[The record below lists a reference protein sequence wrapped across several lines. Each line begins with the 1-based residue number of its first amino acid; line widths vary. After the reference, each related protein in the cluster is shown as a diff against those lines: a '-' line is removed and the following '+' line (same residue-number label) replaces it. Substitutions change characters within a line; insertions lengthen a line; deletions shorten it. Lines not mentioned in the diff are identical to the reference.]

1 MKALIL
7 SVALVT
13 TLSGQ
18 PQITILHEFRHNN
31 LPFERRIENSG
42 IYGIASF
49 DFANDILYVNSY
61 DSPKIYAYKNGTF
74 SAIRATAEPGSDFVI
89 AHSASG
95 EKAVTE
101 DAEQRTV
108 RNHVTLRRPPNPDDG
123 VMKETDGVLSFAD
136 GQRVIVTVPNR
147 ATLRVVV
154 ALQDR
159 SDEYQLP
166 FPGNLGYAECLGLD
180 RNGNIF
186 LLAETYVQEV
196 PLKVDRFIYVI
207 DTNGSIQSILKIP
220 VGNQL
225 SLVKEFIVDGSGDL
239 NHLFSNGESIALY
252 RWNGLNEK
260 NTDTLFYPQELYQI
274 RHRNEMLP
282 TEEPVTE
289 AATISTA
296 VASRSIALRLGEQ
309 YVLYTYRASA
319 ANLSPIDFTAPD
331 GDIIRTPSWLVVG
344 VNAHVPYKWGGFS
357 TLAQFADGLKNG
369 KYAGDINTAS
379 PSSYAVGVDCSGFVS
394 RCWQLSSHYSTS
406 MMPNI
411 TVLYPSWDSLKPA
424 DAVHKVGHV
433 RLFVERTPNGG
444 VKTVE
449 STSTHW
455 DVSYYTYAISALS
468 VYSPRYYTNMQ
479 TDHATERPVLHSVI
493 ALNDTSVL
501 LRWSAD
507 TSGVLGY
514 RLYSS
519 ENGTNWQLHTNENS
533 LQSDSAIVV
542 MHDTALL
549 FRVSRVLNNGL
560 LSESNWSNVLGASL
574 GTGMQRALI
583 VDGFEN
589 EASSWKGPGHPF
601 VTRYAAALNN
611 CFPSYESVR
620 NSEVSKGTVS
630 LKDRPMVFW
639 FSGDES
645 VAGESISAAEQSAI
659 AEYLAAGGSLFINGS
674 EIGYDLWE
682 KGSVDDRNFY
692 TEYLKASYVSD
703 NASVQTAEGVIGSVF
718 GSQAIRFGQNYLEE
732 YPDVIDPAGGSYACL
747 TYSNG
752 KGAGVQFFGTV
763 GGSSIPAKLIYIGF
777 PVETIADDSCF
788 DALIGSVVWYFLP
801 GCPVAAEAGMPDG
814 YALHQNYPNPF
825 NPSTTIRYALPTSAK
840 VTLSIYDMLGR
851 EISVLVNEEQSAGW
865 KEATWNVRGIASGM
879 YVCKLTA
886 GEFTLARKM
895 LYMK

>member
-1 MKALIL
+1 MKALML

-18 PQITILHEFRHNN
+18 PRIATLLEFHHHS
-31 LPFERRIENSG
+31 LPFEQRIENSG

-49 DFANDILYVNSY
+49 DITDDILYVNSY
-61 DSPKIYAYKNGTF
+61 DSPKIFAYRKGTF
-74 SAIRATAEPGSDFVI
+74 SAIRAIAAPGSDFVI
-89 AHSASG
+89 APSASG
-95 EKAVTE
+95 EKAVTADVE
-101 DAEQRTV
+101 GRSV
-108 RNHVTLRRPPNPDDG
+108 RDHITLRRPPNPGDG

-147 ATLRVVV
+147 STLRVVV

-159 SDEYQLP
+159 SDEIQLP

-180 RNGNIF
+180 KNGNIF

-225 SLVKEFIVDGSGDL
+225 SLVKEFIVESNGDL
-239 NHLFSNGESIALY
+239 FHLFSNGESIALY
-252 RWNGLNEK
+252 RWSGLNEK
-260 NTDTLFYPQELYQI
+260 NTDTLFYPEELYQI
-274 RHRNEMLP
+274 RHRNEILP

-289 AATISTA
+289 APTIPNA
-296 VASRSIALRLGEQ
+296 VASRTIALRLGEQ
-309 YVLYTYRASA
+309 YVLYTYRTSA
-319 ANLSPIDFTAPD
+319 ANLSPTDVTAPD

-344 VNAHVPYKWGGFS
+344 WNAHVPYKWGGFS

-369 KYAGDINTAS
+369 KYAGDIHTSS

-411 TVLYPSWDSLKPA
+411 TGLHQSWDSLKPA

-444 VKTVE
+444 VKAVE

-468 VYSPRYYTNMQ
+468 DYTPRYYTNMQ
-479 TDHATERPVLHSVI
+479 TDHATDRPILQSVI

-501 LRWSAD
+501 LRWNAD

-519 ENGTNWQLHTNENS
+519 ENGTNWQLHANENN
-533 LQSDSAIVV
+533 LKSDSAIVA
-542 MHDTALL
+542 MRDSELL
-549 FRVSRVLNNGL
+549 FRVSRVLNNGQ

-574 GTGMQRALI
+574 RTGIQRALI

-601 VTRYAAALNN
+601 VTRYAAALNK
-611 CFPSYESVR
+611 CYPSYESVR
-620 NSEVSKGTVS
+620 NSEIADGNVS
-630 LKDRPMVFW
+630 LKDRPIVFW
-639 FSGDES
+639 FTGDES

-659 AEYLAAGGSLFINGS
+659 AGYLAAGGSLFINGS

-682 KGSVDDRNFY
+682 KGSADDKNFY
-692 TEYLKASYVSD
+692 TNYLKASYVSD
-703 NASVQTAEGVIGSVF
+703 NASVQTADGVPGSVF
-718 GSQAIRFGQNYLEE
+718 GNQSMRFGQNYLED
-732 YPDVIDPAGGSYACL
+732 YPDVIDTAGGSIACL
-747 TYSNG
+747 KYSNG
-752 KGAGVQFFGTV
+752 KGAGVQFYGTV

-788 DALIGSVVWYFLP
+788 NALIGSVVWYFLP
-801 GCPVAAEAGMPDG
+801 GCPVAAEASMPDG
-814 YALHQNYPNPF
+814 YSLHQNYPNPF
-825 NPSTTIRYALPTSAK
+825 NPSTTIRYALPKTARVK
-840 VTLSIYDMLGR
+840 LSIYDMLGR
-851 EISVLVNEEQSAGW
+851 EISVLVNEVQSAGW

-879 YVCKLTA
+879 YVYRLTA
-886 GEFTLARKM
+886 GEFNQTRKM
-895 LYMK
+895 VFLK